1 MGINRTHTIGEFT
14 MKNIFHTFLAT
25 VILCGTLVLP
35 ARAETKAKVE
45 NVWVVFKTHF
55 DLGYTDRV
63 ANVLKRYRVEM
74 MDNALAAIDADRSMP
89 AEERFAWTVAGW
101 PMKHILGPKQDPA
114 RRAKIVQAIREGAL
128 MVHALPGSLH
138 TESFDLED
146 LARGL
151 GFTSK
156 IARECGRPL
165 PIAAKMT
172 DVPEHCWVMPTLLS
186 HAGVQFLQIGCNDA
200 CQHPRFPMLF
210 WWEGPDGSRIL
221 CQYTVRYGS
230 DFVPP
235 ADWPSKN
242 YLAMI
247 MTGDN
252 AGPPSVAEVENLRKK
267 YAETL
272 PGVKVH
278 FGTLD
283 DFAKAVL
290 EEKPDLPVVR
300 GDTPDTWIH
309 GLLSMPIESKTARNV
324 RPLEPALDALD
335 TQLRAWGITTESLAG
350 PLAEAYENSF
360 LYGEH
365 TWGMNG
371 SYGGNQFWGDDWKN
385 KLPVEQ
391 QKNFLASFDDHRNY
405 IRKTDEIVRR
415 ELQTRLVLL
424 ARSVKADGRRIV
436 VYNPLPWPR
445 SGMAAVDVE
454 GGDFTL
460 SDAETGKEISSDRN
474 GKQCVFFAAAVPAG
488 GYKTYLVHDA
498 AQRES
503 VKGEKTADGVIETPF
518 FKAVFDLE
526 RGGMS
531 SLVEKQSG
539 RELVDK
545 AGPYAF
551 GQFLHERFSEKEV
564 NAYFHAYSRIPEGW
578 AMCDLAKP
586 GMPDDEKSPYMAIS
600 PSAWTMQIHRSS
612 AEDVVT
618 LTAGDTK
625 GLAKSISLDFTFPRE
640 SPWVDVEWRVEEKTP
655 NKIPE
660 GGWLCFPFA
669 VEKPQFMLG
678 RPGGPIDP
686 AKDIITGSNRHLCA
700 VASGVAITDA
710 VKAGVGL
717 CPLDSPLVSLD
728 RPGLWKFSM
737 DFTPVKPT
745 VFVNLY
751 NNMWNTNF
759 PLWID
764 GSWSSRVRLWPMETS
779 TVNVAENLAVQS
791 WEARLPLLAAVANDS
806 SSKLPTTRT
815 GLKLSRPGVL
825 VTAFG
830 TDPDGNPGTLLR
842 VWDQSGVSGQLTV
855 ELPPNFSAAKA
866 QPINLRGEKSGEPI
880 SVVSGKFTIEL
891 KAFAPASYI
900 LEK

>member
-1 MGINRTHTIGEFT
+1 MDIN
-14 MKNIFHTFLAT
+14 MKSFFFASLTAT
-25 VILCGTLVLP
+25 LLCWAMISPVY
-35 ARAETKAKVE
+35 AEPKAKVE

-63 ANVLKRYRVEM
+63 ENVLTRYRVEI
-74 MDNALAAIDADRSMP
+74 MDNALMAIKADRNLP
-89 AEERFAWTVAGW
+89 PEKHFAWTVAGW
-101 PMKHILGPKQDPA
+101 PMKHILGPEQDPV
-114 RRAKIVQAIREGAL
+114 RREKIVQALREGTL
-128 MVHALPGSLH
+128 TVHALPGSMH

-146 LARGL
+146 LVRGL

-156 IARECGRPL
+156 IARNCGLPL
-165 PIAAKMT
+165 PIAAKMS
-172 DVPEHCWVMPTLLS
+172 DVPEHCWVMPTLLA
-186 HAGVQFLQIGCNDA
+186 HAGVKFLQIGCNSA
-200 CQHPRFPMLF
+200 CQYPRFPPLF

-221 CQYTVRYGS
+221 CNYTAFYGS
-230 DFVPP
+230 NFAPP

-252 AGPPSVAEVENLRKK
+252 AGPPSVAEVEKLREQ
-267 YAETL
+267 YAKAL

-283 DFAKAVL
+283 DFAKAVAA
-290 EEKPDLPVVR
+290 EKPDLPVVR

-309 GLLSMPIESKTARNV
+309 GLLSMPIETKTARNI

-335 TQLRAWGITTESLAG
+335 TQLSVWGLKTASLAR

-371 SYGGNQFWGDDWKN
+371 EYGGRKLWGDNWKN
-385 KLPVEQ
+385 KLPIEQ
-391 QKNFLASFDDHRNY
+391 QQNYLASFDDHRNY
-405 IRKTDEIVRR
+405 IRKSDEIVRR
-415 ELQTRLVLL
+415 ELQSRLALL
-424 ARSVKADGRRIV
+424 AQSVKADGRRIV
-436 VYNPLPWPR
+436 VYNPLPWSR
-445 SGMAAVDVE
+445 SGMVTVDVK
-454 GGDFTL
+454 GGIYPLTDLETGETL
-460 SDAETGKEISSDRN
+460 SGDRN
-474 GKQCVFFAAAVPAG
+474 GNQYVFFAAEVPAG
-488 GYKTYLVHDA
+488 GYKTYLLPKTSKW
-498 AQRES
+498 EP
-503 VKGEKTADGVIETPF
+503 GMCEKAPNGAIETPF
-518 FKAVFDLE
+518 FKAVFDLN

-531 SLVEKQSG
+531 SLIEKKTG

-545 AGPYAF
+545 AGPFAL

-564 NAYFHAYSRIPEGW
+564 IAFFNAYSREAGGW
-578 AMCDLAKP
+578 ALDDFAKP
-586 GMPDDEKSPYMAIS
+586 GMPNAEKSPYAAITPSKWEMAIRRS
-600 PSAWTMQIHRSS
+600 P

-618 LTAGDTK
+618 LTAGDAK
-625 GLAKSISLDFTFPRE
+625 GLAKNISLAFTFPRE
-640 SPWVDVEWRVEEKTP
+640 SPWMDVEWRVEEKTP

-660 GGWLCFPFA
+660 GGWLCFPIA

-686 AKDIITGSNRHLCA
+686 AKDIIPGSNRHLCA
-700 VASGVAITDA
+700 VASGVAITNA
-710 VKAGVGL
+710 IKSGVGL

-737 DFTPVKPT
+737 DFTPTKPT

-764 GSWSSRVRLWPMETS
+764 GSWSSRVRLWPMEAS
-779 TVNVAENLAVQS
+779 KEGVAENLAVQS
-791 WEARLPLLAAVANDS
+791 WEARLPLLAATADGS
-806 SSKLPTTRT
+806 PGTLPAIRT
-815 GLKLSRPGVL
+815 GLRLSRPGVL

-830 TDPDGNPGTLLR
+830 IDPDDNPGTLLR

-855 ELPPNFSAAKA
+855 ELPPDFPAVKA
-866 QPINLRGEKSGEPI
+866 QPVNLRGEKTGLPI
-880 SVVSGKFTIEL
+880 PVVSGKFTFDL
-891 KAFAPASYI
+891 KAFAPASFI
-900 LEK
+900 IEKKF